1 MLAAASLFALLSR
14 FGTSSTIDDA
24 SSVAMTYQVRR
35 PLTLAVCQTH
45 PQSLGM
51 TYVSVA
57 GLQNLDTSFA
67 SQQAQTPGPVTLS
80 TCLRLAPVPVSAYV
94 IVVSLTES
102 QNIDSSSSAV
112 TSLMHDVRSVS
123 EVWPTLDLS

>member
-1 MLAAASLFALLSR
+1 MPALSMLAAASLFALLSR

-51 TYVSVA
+51 TYVSVVE
-57 GLQNLDTSFA
+57 LQSLDTSFA
-67 SQQAQTPGPVTLS
+67 RLQAQTPGPVTLS
-80 TCLRLAPVPVSAYV
+80 TCPRLAPVPVLANE
-94 IVVSLTES
+94 IVVS
-102 QNIDSSSSAV
+102 
-112 TSLMHDVRSVS
+112 
-123 EVWPTLDLS
+123 